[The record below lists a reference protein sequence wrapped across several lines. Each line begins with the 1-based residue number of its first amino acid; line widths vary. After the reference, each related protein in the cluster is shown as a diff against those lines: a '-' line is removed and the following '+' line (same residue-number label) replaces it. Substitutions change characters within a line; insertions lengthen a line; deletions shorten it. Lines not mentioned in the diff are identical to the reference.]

1 MSEIFSNFSKKYF
14 LKIFWNCWKSRFSK
28 FEISKSEILDSR
40 NLKLDSRNLKK
51 KQICGVNFSDFENR
65 VFRFQNPRIEI
76 SRFQNSRIEISKNF
90 YKIFRKYFLE
100 KLEKFRTS
108 RSKQNFTADRMEAL
122 SASENHSKAYLLS
135 KHLFF
140 PWFSANRLYRFWWY
154 FQVFGYYWNR
164 FFPSILVRKPRL
176 SMNKCRDQHGDG
188 WFLEEHPS
196 SGCVQSFKRIGD
208 REPSPTNFPQ
218 SGHAYLGRPS

>member
-1 MSEIFSNFSKKYF
+1 MHHKWRQKCFTTCYNHKNYYAGWTRYNRHLNLKSRILEIWNSSRNR
-14 LKIFWNCWKSRFSK
+14 KIF
-28 FEISKSEILDSR
+28 
-40 NLKLDSRNLKK
+40 
-51 KQICGVNFSDFENR
+51 QICGVNFSDFENR

-76 SRFQNSRIEISKNF
+76 SRFQISRIEISKNL

-176 SMNKCRDQHGDG
+176 SMNKSHDQHGDG

-208 REPSPTNFPQ
+208 RVPSPTKFL
-218 SGHAYLGRPS
+218 YFC

>member
-1 MSEIFSNFSKKYF
+1 MKFMIFIFVKINILTRIFLNIFIILGIPAAGRNFWEIYRKN
-14 LKIFWNCWKSRFSK
+14 IFWKSW
-28 FEISKSEILDSR
+28 
-40 NLKLDSRNLKK
+40 
-51 KQICGVNFSDFENR
+51 
-65 VFRFQNPRIEI
+65 
-76 SRFQNSRIEISKNF
+76 KNF
-90 YKIFRKYFLE
+90 QS
-100 KLEKFRTS
+100 S

-208 REPSPTNFPQ
+208 REPSPTKFL
-218 SGHAYLGRPS
+218 YFC